1 MSMTLE
7 ETIELIKREY
17 DPELVIEAL
26 EIDIEELL
34 DRFEDKLI
42 LNLHKFTEENY
53 DYDN

>member
-26 EIDIEELL
+26 EIDIDELL
-34 DRFEDKLI
+34 DRFEDKLL
-42 LNLHKFTEENY
+42 LNLHKFTEETDEY
-53 DYDN
+53 DD